1 MPRGR
6 PKKYATAEEAAAGR
20 LARNRESYQ
29 RRQESKKEEEET
41 PSQSILQFTPLFQP
55 TTTIASSSDDV
66 PAPAPLAIT
75 KKGVENNTGK
85 DVSRLQEALGGLNLQ
100 SQVNKDDEE
109 AAAILQEL
117 QQSEEDQPTIQPT
130 IQPTRTTRSASAT
143 ATAITKEDLVQDEE
157 DEWQPQYNDDEEP
170 QIKGE
175 TWESSS
181 SSQVGSEGDGDS
193 DGVGSSN
200 GSSN

>member
-29 RRQESKKEEEET
+29 RRQQSKKEEEET

-55 TTTIASSSDDV
+55 TTTTIASSSKDV
-66 PAPAPLAIT
+66 PAPAPLVAT
-75 KKGVENNTGK
+75 KEGVENNTGK

-117 QQSEEDQPTIQPT
+117 QQSEGVYIYPYYIQVCSYFSHRRPAYYPVYSNNSEC
-130 IQPTRTTRSASAT
+130 QRQRPAH
-143 ATAITKEDLVQDEE
+143 
-157 DEWQPQYNDDEEP
+157 
-170 QIKGE
+170 
-175 TWESSS
+175 SSS
-181 SSQVGSEGDGDS
+181 SNNSEC
-193 DGVGSSN
+193 
-200 GSSN
+200 